1 MRLDNSR
8 IDLAK
13 YRIEKASERLRAAH
27 TLSEAS
33 LWNDSIN
40 RSYYAIFFS
49 ARSLL
54 ALYGLDSKKHS
65 GTISLFNRYFVKTGI
80 LSRRLSETNTNA
92 KRGRESADYDDFVEF
107 TKEEAEAQLRQAQE
121 FMEAVKEIPD
131 KIIRGKLILPALDI

>member
-1 MRLDNSR
+1 
-8 IDLAK
+8 
-13 YRIEKASERLRAAH
+13 
-27 TLSEAS
+27 
-33 LWNDSIN
+33 
-40 RSYYAIFFS
+40 
-49 ARSLL
+49 
-54 ALYGLDSKKHS
+54 LDSKKHS